1 MKDKKMKILWINPVG
16 TELYDKPISELLNTE
31 ARAQTKVDIV
41 SLPEDRPS
49 HLEYH
54 SYEALVTADIVNIT
68 YGMNKDYDA
77 IVIGCFYDLALKEA
91 REVSGSTPVL
101 APCQSSLVFAEHLGN
116 SFSILVG
123 RRKWISKMEEN
134 VIKYGRK
141 GGLAS
146 MRPLE
151 LGVHDFQK
159 DPSVTE
165 SRMLEAGRRAIAED
179 GAEVLILGCTI
190 EFGFYKKMQ
199 EELGVPVI
207 DAVLA
212 PLKLAE
218 ALAETGSVFGW
229 KPSRMWGSEAPPQTE
244 IDDFGLFKGDL
255 PIGNFLKSE
264 DL

>member
-1 MKDKKMKILWINPVG
+1 MKILWINPVG
-16 TELYDKPISELLNTE
+16 TDLYDRPIGEMLNRE
-31 ARAQTKVDIV
+31 ARAQTEVDVV
-41 SLPEDRPS
+41 SLPGSRPS

-54 SYEALVTADIVNIT
+54 SYEAMATGDIVNIV
-68 YGMNKDYDA
+68 YALNKNYDA

-134 VIKYGRK
+134 VTKYGKRSS
-141 GGLAS
+141 LAS

-151 LGVHDFQK
+151 LGVLDFQK
-159 DPSVTE
+159 NPSVTE
-165 SRMLEAGRRAIAED
+165 SRMLEAGKRAIEED
-179 GAEVLILGCTI
+179 SAEVLILGCTI

-199 EELGVPVI
+199 EQLGVPVI

-212 PLKLAE
+212 PFKLAE
-218 ALAETGSVFGW
+218 TLAETGTAFDW
-229 KPSRMWGSEAPPQTE
+229 KPSRIWGSEAPSINE
-244 IDDFGLFKGDL
+244 IKEFGLFEGD
-255 PIGNFLKSE
+255 PPVGNFLKAK